1 VSRVDCQRFTPAQ
14 LLLRRN
20 SSCRRRWWRRRLIG
34 YKVVLIIQGCA
45 ETIENA
51 GHHTTSHIFALEDA
65 HRGIAVLLL
74 NHLDDQV
81 GMDEGVGETYNLEVP
96 SPGIDL
102 VGILLDRVGQAK
114 RGNRRSEGIV
124 RGTHFVWGEGL
135 GVTENES
142 VLERKKFFLWFW
154 FFTIFSLVFSSTVSS
169 GTSPSRTTSGS
180 RCRSSPTAPPPAG
193 RYTSRNRRFP
203 ASHTPRRPCRSRI
216 RCWKGG

>member
-1 VSRVDCQRFTPAQ
+1 
-14 LLLRRN
+14 
-20 SSCRRRWWRRRLIG
+20 LIG
-34 YKVVLIIQGCA
+34 YKLFLIIQGFA

-51 GHHTTSHIFALEDA
+51 AHHTTSHIFALEYA

-81 GMDEGVGETYNLEVP
+81 GMDEGVGETYNLEMP

-135 GVTENES
+135 GVAENES
-142 VLERKKFFLWFW
+142 VLERKKFFGVLLFFLWFNS
-154 FFTIFSLVFSSTVSS
+154 ILSS
-169 GTSPSRTTSGS
+169 GTSPSRTT
-180 RCRSSPTAPPPAG
+180 
-193 RYTSRNRRFP
+193 
-203 ASHTPRRPCRSRI
+203 
-216 RCWKGG
+216 